1 MSIERLTHAH
11 LEPYRQLR
19 LLGLK
24 TDPEAF
30 HLTYQ
35 KALEMEDV
43 FFARELGAD
52 LPSPYGFYGFFLE
65 NALVG
70 MISLQPSGI
79 QNQARIYTFYVKPNM
94 RGQGYGKQLIGHV
107 IGMAKDFHLKSVCLD
122 VTIGSQ
128 AIRMYQSLGF
138 SPCQSDGAEL
148 TLCLTLN

>member
-11 LEPYRQLR
+11 LEPYKQLR

-35 KALEMEDV
+35 KALEMEDG

-52 LPSPYGFYGFFLE
+52 LPSPYGFYGFFLDGI
-65 NALVG
+65 LIG
-70 MISLQPSGI
+70 MISLQPIDKSKA
-79 QNQARIYTFYVKPNM
+79 QLYTFYVKPAM
-94 RGQGYGKQLIGHV
+94 RGQGYGKQLLQHV
-107 IGMAKDFHLKSVCLD
+107 IKNATDSHLESVCLD

-138 SPCQSDGAEL
+138 SPYESDGAEL